1 MSTITAVIMAGG
13 KGTRLHPY
21 TFVLPKP
28 MMPVGGQPVIEI
40 LLKWLRR
47 SGIGNVC
54 ITTGYLGH
62 IIRALC
68 GDGSHWDMDI
78 SYSEEPEPLGT
89 IGALLLL
96 KEQLTDTFLVLNG
109 DLITDLDIR
118 KFVQFHQKHGADLT
132 VAVTKKEI
140 SIDFGVITHSKNYII
155 DFLEKPKLSYE
166 VSMGVYCMEPK
177 IIGMIPKNVPFGF
190 DSLVAQMLAIN
201 SPVCIYR
208 HEGLWMDIGRAED
221 FLKAQQSFMTE
232 YKSLIL
238 GA

>member
-1 MSTITAVIMAGG
+1 MAGG

-28 MMPVGGQPVIEI
+28 MMPVGGQPVVEI

-47 SGIGNVC
+47 SGVEKAY

-68 GDGSHWDMDI
+68 GDGSQWDMDI
-78 SYSEEPEPLGT
+78 SYSVEPEPLGT
-89 IGALLLL
+89 IGALLLI
-96 KEQLTDTFLVLNG
+96 KEQLTDTFVVLNG
-109 DLITDLDIR
+109 DLLTDLDIR

-132 VAVTKKEI
+132 VAVTNKDV
-140 SIDFGVITHSKNYII
+140 SIDFGVITHSKNRII
-155 DFLEKPKLSYE
+155 EFQEKPKLSYE
-166 VSMGVYCMEPK
+166 VSMGVYCMEPRVLD
-177 IIGMIPKNVPFGF
+177 MIPKNVPFGF
-190 DSLVAQMLAIN
+190 DNLVAQMLATD
-201 SPVCIYR
+201 SVVSVYR

-232 YKSLIL
+232 YKPLIL